1 MHPENVTSGFLTF
14 SGAIEMEHWQNE
26 FINMRLRSLKKIVL
40 FFVEPFNLTN
50 FFIKFY
56 YLIETYGMKDY
67 SFLFKGRYNA
77 HDIAN
82 FIKESVES
90 NVKVLSPEEFNKIGK
105 NEDKWFVDFYAPVCK
120 N

>member
-1 MHPENVTSGFLTF
+1 
-14 SGAIEMEHWQNE
+14 MEHWQNE

-40 FFVEPFNLTN
+40 FFVVPFNLTN
-50 FFIKFY
+50 FFYQVLLLNSNIPHEGLF
-56 YLIETYGMKDY
+56 
-67 SFLFKGRYNA
+67 FLFKGRYNA

>member
-1 MHPENVTSGFLTF
+1 
-14 SGAIEMEHWQNE
+14 
-26 FINMRLRSLKKIVL
+26 
-40 FFVEPFNLTN
+40 
-50 FFIKFY
+50 
-56 YLIETYGMKDY
+56 MKDY

-120 N
+120 NQAVKWIILWDFFRWNVSLD